1 MHYFFPPASGYRLN
15 KCLFLLK
22 SDESF
27 RKRYLLDPTGAM
39 TELGLGAEAQ
49 AAVKELDRDRLVGLG
64 AHPFLVFLAEFR
76 LRMERE
82 PAAYE
87 YF

>member
-22 SDESF
+22 SDDGF
-27 RKRYLLDPTGAM
+27 RKRYLEDPARAM
-39 TELGLGAEAQ
+39 TELGLDAEAQ
-49 AAVKELDRDRLVGLG
+49 AAVKTLDRDRLVGLG

-82 PAAYE
+82 PTAFE